1 MISPLP
7 APHEWVD
14 GKAGASI
21 PLDDRGLNYADG
33 AFETMSC
40 SSGKIACQSLHSDRL
55 SLALEAL
62 RFPHPEAI
70 AQRVF
75 DDIFRCVA
83 SVGHSGTA
91 RLTVTRGSGPRGY
104 APPDSVS
111 PRHILT
117 LFPSLGQTPDRQS
130 CGIAQIRWAH
140 QPLLAGLKLL
150 ARTEQVLAAREAA
163 TQQWDDMLMLDAQ
176 DHVISTSRGNIF
188 AFFGNQCVTPD
199 LSQCGIAGTRRQLLI
214 ETVLPQLNYVVDEQP
229 LTLAMLRQADAVLIS
244 NTVRGVVAMSRIE
257 DQHYPERAFPRRIQD
272 ALRQQVT
279 SWVVR

>member
-1 MISPLP
+1 LP
-7 APHEWVD
+7 TPREWVD

-40 SSGKIACQSLHSDRL
+40 SAEKLLANHFTSERL
-55 SLALEAL
+55 LLALKAL
-62 RFPHPEAI
+62 HFPHPEAI

-75 DDIFRCVA
+75 DDICRCVE

-117 LFPSLGQTPDRQS
+117 LFPPLVQAPDRQS
-130 CGIAQIRWAH
+130 CGIAQIRWAF
-140 QPLLAGLKLL
+140 QPELAGLKLL
-150 ARTEQVLAAREAA
+150 ARTEQVLAAQEAA
-163 TQQWDDMLMLDAQ
+163 AQQWDDALMLDAQ

-199 LSQCGIAGTRRQLLI
+199 LSRCGIAGTRRQLLI
-214 ETVLPQLNYVVDEQP
+214 ETVLPQLDYVVDEQSI
-229 LTLAMLRQADAVLIS
+229 TLAALRQADAVLIS
-244 NTVRGVVAMSRIE
+244 NTVRGVVAISRIE
-257 DQHYPERAFPRRIQD
+257 GQHLPESTLPERIQD
-272 ALRQQVT
+272 ALMQQVA
-279 SWVVR
+279 SWVAR